1 MKPCPPPLAGTVSRS
16 GSMLFLLLTLA
27 APVAMGQPQAV
38 RDVADFYSAQS
49 PTCGI
54 QEAIDDLPPDGGVV
68 TIPPG
73 TYVLRRGLALRSR
86 VTLRGSG
93 ATTVLTR
100 GPQADATLTQTVK
113 GSSRVIHVDSSDG
126 FHPGDE
132 VVVFAEEAHGW
143 QAGHAVVK
151 QVQSSRIVLE
161 GPLHPGRTN
170 LVYQAGKESV
180 VVNYFAAIR
189 GPSMFFGEPVQGIT
203 IRDLTIDGNLDEN
216 PGPWHDFTLSAIHLA
231 NASDAL
237 VRNVTVREW
246 IADGIGVQSGRDNR
260 VESCLVER
268 CRFHGFHPG
277 TSLRGAIFS
286 GNIARENGGDGLYF
300 CCIVTGITVNGNLFH
315 GNKRSGI
322 GGLGFGC
329 GSSDS
334 FNVVTNNVCRDN
346 GHWGIEVTG
355 GRNNLVSANVCIDNS
370 RSQPGRYSGIGVID
384 SHGTL
389 VSGNRCGSDS
399 EEPTQRFGIEET
411 GSSDGNVISNNL
423 CQGNR
428 EGGVRIAGPDTTTSA
443 NSG

>member
-1 MKPCPPPLAGTVSRS
+1 V
-16 GSMLFLLLTLA
+16 
-27 APVAMGQPQAV
+27 Q
-38 RDVADFYSAQS
+38 
-49 PTCGI
+49 
-54 QEAIDDLPPDGGVV
+54 
-68 TIPPG
+68 
-73 TYVLRRGLALRSR
+73 
-86 VTLRGSG
+86 
-93 ATTVLTR
+93 
-100 GPQADATLTQTVK
+100 
-113 GSSRVIHVDSSDG
+113 
-126 FHPGDE
+126 
-132 VVVFAEEAHGW
+132 GW
-143 QAGHAVVK
+143 HAGHALVAEVEPN
-151 QVQSSRIVLE
+151 RLVLAQA
-161 GPLHPGRTN
+161 LHPGRPDVMFRPDKN
-170 LVYQAGKESV
+170 AV

-189 GPSMFFGEPVQGIT
+189 GPSMFFGEPAEDIAVY
-203 IRDLTIDGNLDEN
+203 DLAIDGNLDEN
-216 PGPWHDFTLSAIHLA
+216 PGPWHDFTLAAIHLA
-231 NASDAL
+231 NVSDAL
-237 VRNVTVREW
+237 VRHVTVREW
-246 IADGIGVQSGRDNR
+246 IADGVGIQSGRDNR

-277 TSLRGAIFS
+277 TSLRGALFS

-389 VSGNRCGSDS
+389 VSGNRCGSES
-399 EEPTQRFGIEET
+399 EEPTQKFGIEEA
-411 GSSDGNVISNNL
+411 GSSDGNVIANNL

-428 EGGVRIAGPDTTTSA
+428 DGGVRMAGQDTATSA
-443 NSG
+443 NPGTSR